1 MSAPP
6 ISGSDPVAPDPP
18 PSPPPGHAAPAR
30 SAPRRGWLSLFRTR
44 PADASSPATGAPSPL
59 AGEGS
64 GGGARAPEPD
74 PTDLA
79 RARAA
84 GWRRADLVW
93 ERCQEAAAAAWSDNR
108 SDEAVALWRRA
119 ARIAVWRMMPG
130 DPRRATSL
138 ANLAFADRLRGRDA
152 RAARRY
158 ARARALWARV
168 PARIAGVE
176 PARRARSSLFHLR
189 MEARHWDTYRDNL
202 RTRMARFAEE
212 SAEALA
218 ALAAGRPSP
227 HRLAGRWRAEKPPV
241 FDDTRKL
248 LAAALLIA
256 GPEAMPSADTR
267 QDPARR

>member
-1 MSAPP
+1 M
-6 ISGSDPVAPDPP
+6 
-18 PSPPPGHAAPAR
+18 
-30 SAPRRGWLSLFRTR
+30 SLFAAR
-44 PADASSPATGAPSPL
+44 PVGAASPATGAPSPL
-59 AGEGS
+59 AGEGR
-64 GGGARAPEPD
+64 GGGARHPGPD
-74 PTDLA
+74 PGDLA

-84 GWRRADLVW
+84 GWRRADLQW
-93 ERCQEAAAAAWSDNR
+93 EHCQEGAAAAWNDNR
-108 SDEAVALWRRA
+108 PAEAVALWRRA

-138 ANLAFADRLRGRDA
+138 ANLAFADRLIGRDA

-168 PARIAGVE
+168 PARIGAIE

-189 MEARHWDTYRDNL
+189 MEARHWGTYRDNMRNRL
-202 RTRMARFAEE
+202 GRFVAE

-218 ALAAGRPSP
+218 SLAAGRPSP
-227 HRLAGRWRAEKPPV
+227 HRLASRWKAEKPPV

-256 GPEAMPSADTR
+256 GPEAAAPPPRPS
-267 QDPARR
+267 PARGEGAQAAQSGPAGGPAAGSS